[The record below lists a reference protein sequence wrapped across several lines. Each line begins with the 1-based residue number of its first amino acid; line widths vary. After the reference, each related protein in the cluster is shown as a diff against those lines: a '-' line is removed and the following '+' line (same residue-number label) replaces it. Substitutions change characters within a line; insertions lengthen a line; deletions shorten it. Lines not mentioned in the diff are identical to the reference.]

1 MTRTFLRLFL
11 LGNVLVLA
19 AGFLFSKKLQ
29 APVVYEMK
37 QKLLTIGTSSYAI
50 KNKAGTPI
58 YKVGFKTIGLGK
70 HLQLTDANT
79 GKEYYAIKHVLNPL
93 GLAKY
98 EIRQNDRVI
107 ADVKRKVKWIGL
119 GTKFSV
125 TSKLGTFKISGNFRA
140 QDFKIKKDGQ
150 LVATVSKKFFSF
162 HDKYG
167 VKIER
172 DQDAP
177 FILCLVVVL
186 DEVTHD

>member
-1 MTRTFLRLFL
+1 
-11 LGNVLVLA
+11 
-19 AGFLFSKKLQ
+19 
-29 APVVYEMK
+29 
-37 QKLLTIGTSSYAI
+37 
-50 KNKAGTPI
+50 
-58 YKVGFKTIGLGK
+58 
-70 HLQLTDANT
+70 
-79 GKEYYAIKHVLNPL
+79 
-93 GLAKY
+93 
-98 EIRQNDRVI
+98 
-107 ADVKRKVKWIGL
+107 RKVKWIGL